1 MHDPLTQLVR
11 AALEEDHAWKDITT
25 LATVDAARRSN
36 VKLLAKQDG
45 VLSGIHPFRRAF
57 ELMDAEIEG
66 WKALHDGDH
75 FEKGTVVAQFTARSR
90 AALMAERTAMNFM
103 QHLAGIATE
112 TALYVSAV
120 DGLPCRICATRKTT
134 PLLRDLEKAAVV
146 HGGGANHRHSLIDGI
161 LIKEN
166 HIAAAGGIHE
176 AVERARHN
184 AHHLMGI
191 EVEVRNF
198 EELQQAL
205 DLNVQIIMLD
215 NMDIPELLEAVRLT
229 QEHAEAKGQH
239 PPQLEASGNVNLDR
253 VHGIAETG
261 VDIISVGSITHS
273 STSLD
278 LSLLIDHD

>member
-1 MHDPLTQLVR
+1 MQDPLTHLVR

-25 LATVDAARRSN
+25 LATVEAERRSN
-36 VKLLAKQDG
+36 VKLLAKQAG

-57 ELMDAEIEG
+57 ELMDAEVEG
-66 WKALHDGDH
+66 WEALHDGDA
-75 FEKGTVVAQFTARSR
+75 FEAGTIVARFTARSR
-90 AALMAERTAMNFM
+90 AALMAERTGMNFI
-103 QHLAGIATE
+103 QHLSGIATE
-112 TALYVSAV
+112 TAAYVKSLE
-120 DGLPCRICATRKTT
+120 GLPCHICATRKTT

-166 HIAAAGGIHE
+166 HIAAAGGIRE
-176 AVERARHN
+176 AVERARHH

-198 EELQQAL
+198 EELQMAL
-205 DLNVQIIMLD
+205 DIGVQIIMLD
-215 NMDIPELLEAVRLT
+215 NMDVPALQEAVRMT
-229 QEHAEAKGQH
+229 HDHAAARNQH
-239 PPQLEASGNVNLDR
+239 PPKLEASGNVNLER
-253 VHGIAETG
+253 VRGIAETG
-261 VDIISVGSITHS
+261 VNIISVGSITHS